1 MQFYPDE
8 EENPEYWWDVELDDV
23 RHEVYS
29 IEKDEDDPYNQY
41 REWEGKISRENK
53 VVSFRFVHHYMI
65 DGDAE
70 LEDINGDFPEDLY
83 DTLFEFLVKELI
95 EDYDSACET

>member
-1 MQFYPDE
+1 MRY
-8 EENPEYWWDVELDDV
+8 
-23 RHEVYS
+23 EVYS

-41 REWEGKISRENK
+41 REWKGKLSRENK
-53 VVSFRFVHHYMI
+53 VSSFQFVHHYMV

-70 LEDINGDFPEDLY
+70 LDGDVPEDLY
-83 DTLFEFLVKELI
+83 DSLFEFLVRELI

>member
-23 RHEVYS
+23 RYEVYDR
-29 IEKDEDDPYNQY
+29 ERDEDDPYNQY
-41 REWEGKISRENK
+41 RVWEGKISRENK
-53 VVSFRFVHHYMI
+53 VASFKCVHHYMV

-70 LEDINGDFPEDLY
+70 LEGDFPEDLY
-83 DTLFEFLVKELI
+83 HTLFEFLIKELI
-95 EDYDSACET
+95 EDYDSECET

>member
-41 REWEGKISRENK
+41 REWKGKLSRENK
-53 VVSFRFVHHYMI
+53 VSSFQFVHHYMV

-70 LEDINGDFPEDLY
+70 LDGDVPEDLY